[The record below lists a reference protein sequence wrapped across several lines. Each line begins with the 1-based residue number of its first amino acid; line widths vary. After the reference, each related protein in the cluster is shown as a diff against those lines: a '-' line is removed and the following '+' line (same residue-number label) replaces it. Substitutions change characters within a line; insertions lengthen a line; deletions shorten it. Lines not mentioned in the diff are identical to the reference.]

1 MSFALKG
8 SLSSEES
15 DTGPGGRSAL
25 SPAGQPEGGG
35 KGQTPE
41 RGGGGEATWGA
52 GSGHAKPETLSHDAA
67 AQVPRIGDPLKTQ
80 RDPRELSQQ
89 SEFERA
95 TRTSMPVTS
104 CSRPLPELLSAAA
117 VAVATVLQSYHLG
130 NSGSTRFIGLS
141 CMLFQAA

>member
-35 KGQTPE
+35 RDRRLNGA
-41 RGGGGEATWGA
+41 RAAATRGA

-141 CMLFQAA
+141 CMPFQAA